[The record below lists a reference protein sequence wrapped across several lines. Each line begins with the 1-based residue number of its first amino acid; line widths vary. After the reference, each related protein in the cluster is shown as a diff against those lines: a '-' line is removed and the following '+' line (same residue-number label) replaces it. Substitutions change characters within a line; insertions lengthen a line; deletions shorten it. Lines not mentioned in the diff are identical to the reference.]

1 MLEVNFE
8 SGKGRVAIEL
18 PKKRGQQAKIVEHG
32 GTQIKGEF
40 ADQAKKLVHASLGFM
55 ATGMRG
61 FAGRSSALLDV
72 QPESGELLADLVV
85 QLAGNAA
92 ALQFLHLDQPAGK
105 RAQFITCRFHFA
117 KKAIFLLFRACDF
130 RDVAKDDLNGGLTF
144 VNERDAG

>member
-8 SGKGRVAIEL
+8 SGKGRVAVEL
-18 PKKRGQQAKIVEHG
+18 P
-32 GTQIKGEF
+32 
-40 ADQAKKLVHASLGFM
+40 KKLVHASLGFT

-72 QPESGELLADLVV
+72 QPESGELLADFVV

-92 ALQFLHLDQPAGK
+92 ALQFLHLDQAAGE

-117 KKAIFLLFRACDF
+117 KKAIFLLFRA
-130 RDVAKDDLNGGLTF
+130 
-144 VNERDAG
+144 